1 MSTVCFFV
9 WHNCLTAYWLWLLC
23 CAGHVYSLFLCMT
36 QLSNCLLT
44 VAIVLCRPCLQ
55 FVFMAELTAY
65 RLWSLCCAGHVY
77 INVELKPDKDKKG
90 KVGFFFFF
98 STLLWRLCQPWL
110 LVLLFQLLREGMSTL
125 ASVMCIHTTVVCIC
139 ATILCIYTT
148 VVGVCSTVICSDT
161 TVVCVD
167 TKPTVLCIYTT

>member
-23 CAGHVYSLFLCMT
+23 CAGHVYSL
-36 QLSNCLLT
+36 
-44 VAIVLCRPCLQ
+44 

-98 STLLWRLCQPWL
+98 STLIWRLCQPWL

-167 TKPTVLCIYTT
+167 TKPTVLCIYTTQVVWSYSAGVCISTTFMYI